1 MDKGNKISK
10 DKDLEEFIE
19 EKLKEIGLY
28 EDIYIDHQRR
38 KIMKIFE
45 NNMPEFMKKHG
56 NKVNVLLIKN
66 FSMMFKILT
75 ALDSF
80 KLTRVMLNLFVD
92 AQPKSI
98 KLLQKINKIA
108 KYYLTDILL
117 RVYEGHLNH
126 IPWVNEV
133 IINDC
138 FDEFTVDKVKDA
150 NVVDLYRYGD
160 IRYNE
165 DNLPDMIKWENL
177 IKHGTKKDKERYER
191 YKKLKKKSK

>member
-1 MDKGNKISK
+1 MN
-10 DKDLEEFIE
+10 
-19 EKLKEIGLY
+19 
-28 EDIYIDHQRR
+28 H
-38 KIMKIFE
+38 
-45 NNMPEFMKKHG
+45 
-56 NKVNVLLIKN
+56 VNVR
-66 FSMMFKILT
+66 S
-75 ALDSF
+75 
-80 KLTRVMLNLFVD
+80 
-92 AQPKSI
+92 
-98 KLLQKINKIA
+98 
-108 KYYLTDILL
+108 
-117 RVYEGHLNH
+117 
-126 IPWVNEV
+126 VNEV